1 MEIAGSLCVD
11 DMKCVGGLQMACE
24 WHGEGVWIVCGGRW
38 MVCGWCVAGVWGVC
52 EGVWLACGC
61 HVVGVWLVCA
71 GRVEGVWGRVPGTG
85 STAKMPSHG
94 PSLVATEGRV

>member
-1 MEIAGSLCVD
+1 MVAG
-11 DMKCVGGLQMACE
+11 
-24 WHGEGVWIVCGGRW
+24 
-38 MVCGWCVAGVWGVC
+38 GWCVV
-52 EGVWLACGC
+52 GVWLACGVC
-61 HVVGVWLVCA
+61 VKGCGWPVHVMWFVCA